1 MAVGTAVADM
11 LRPVRTKTDE
21 LLKNKDYLEEVY
33 KEGAER
39 AARIAQRTLDKV
51 QRKIG
56 FIHR

>member
-1 MAVGTAVADM
+1 M